1 MRRGQEGAA
10 AQTGRSQGE
19 ARRLGRGGQPGRRP
33 GPLPGWG
40 GIAQA
45 LALSGLFWPLLC
57 LVVPVAVEVAAG
69 GQAWLKGI
77 RSDSRLELGGV
88 GCPAGVVLCGG
99 CWSVALVMQDQP
111 GWRWWPRQRAG
122 VREGGRYW
130 RGARECPYGWGASAR
145 LPRLR
150 LSGLGSW
157 PPTSQGTPSARLPST
172 VLALAALPTLPQHC
186 GCPSRQRPP
195 GTPRPTVTSP
205 MASSG
210 TASPHSSHLHC
221 FVANL
226 GGASDTGSCV
236 GSCQPAGPL
245 HRAALGCSGHR
256 KWGTGRSDCGLT
268 SPHCF
273 LWPCGLGP
281 WRWDSGSEV
290 TLGELGLGRP
300 CPPTL
305 VPTHIWLAAHSALSR
320 ARSLHSSTEWALPHG
335 ADPPASRAPHPSVC
349 PPLQSRLPAAS
360 RVGQGPAA
368 PGTTPHFCHTLLST
382 HGLHCP
388 PTLQRA
394 RHPDLRDPAPHP
406 ARPVTQPQVGG
417 LRPLGPVQLLLW
429 APVWAALPWG
439 NLAFPLTPRGSRGC
453 RHCTDPGPS
462 AGTQSLPPMGRT
474 HCHPECAWGSRGRTE
489 QSHGWGT
496 ERP

>member
-1 MRRGQEGAA
+1 MLGCGRAAVTGVGLGNARVGGAPQRGCPDCGSVAW
-10 AQTGRSQGE
+10 GHGLPR
-19 ARRLGRGGQPGRRP
+19 ARAPH
-33 GPLPGWG
+33 LPG
-40 GIAQA
+40 
-45 LALSGLFWPLLC
+45 SRPL
-57 LVVPVAVEVAAG
+57 
-69 GQAWLKGI
+69 
-77 RSDSRLELGGV
+77 
-88 GCPAGVVLCGG
+88 
-99 CWSVALVMQDQP
+99 
-111 GWRWWPRQRAG
+111 
-122 VREGGRYW
+122 
-130 RGARECPYGWGASAR
+130 
-145 LPRLR
+145 
-150 LSGLGSW
+150 SW
-157 PPTSQGTPSARLPST
+157 PWPPSP
-172 VLALAALPTLPQHC
+172 LPQHC

-221 FVANL
+221 FVADL

-256 KWGTGRSDCGLT
+256 KWGTGSSDCGLT

-290 TLGELGLGRP
+290 TLGEPGLGRP
-300 CPPTL
+300 CPP
-305 VPTHIWLAAHSALSR
+305 HIWLAAHSALSR
-320 ARSLHSSTEWALPHG
+320 ARSLHSSTQWALPHG

-349 PPLQSRLPAAS
+349 PPLQSRLPMAS

-382 HGLHCP
+382 HRLHCP

-417 LRPLGPVQLLLW
+417 PRPLGPVQLLLW

-489 QSHGWGT
+489 QSHGLGT